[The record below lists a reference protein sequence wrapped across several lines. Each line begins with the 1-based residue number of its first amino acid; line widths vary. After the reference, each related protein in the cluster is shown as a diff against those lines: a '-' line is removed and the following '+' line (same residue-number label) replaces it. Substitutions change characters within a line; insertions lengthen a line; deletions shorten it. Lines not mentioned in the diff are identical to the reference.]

1 MLLKLHTPQ
10 PPLRVCRHA
19 DGEGA
24 APSPE
29 LGAAAPR
36 CSQHTELEH
45 LQSRHA
51 SVYLSDRDNRRRSV
65 PRRSPTAQT
74 GSFLTIQPRAS
85 LCLTLPKQRRTGGG
99 ITEQIPVLCYCARCL
114 CAALCVSFRE
124 AVMFENYRKIPSSS
138 GSHYGPR
145 HHSLCY
151 FNSIVAFPL
160 YRLFCLPSR
169 GAIFNGYN
177 NYADF
182 IYLLWLLKGRT
193 PAADNAATR
202 RVFTRMART
211 ALLVGKE
218 Q

>member
-1 MLLKLHTPQ
+1 MQLQPRMPL
-10 PPLRVCRHA
+10 PPLRVCRHP
-19 DGEGA
+19 DGKGSAPSREWA
-24 APSPE
+24 APW
-29 LGAAAPR
+29 
-36 CSQHTELEH
+36 CSQHTEPKH
-45 LQSRHA
+45 LQSRHT
-51 SVYLSDRDNRRRSV
+51 SVYLSDRDNRRKSM
-65 PRRSPTAQT
+65 PRRSPTALT
-74 GSFLTIQPRAS
+74 GSFLTRQPRAS
-85 LCLTLPKQRRTGGG
+85 LCPTLPKQRRTGGG
-99 ITEQIPVLCYCARCL
+99 ITVQIPVIRYCARCL
-114 CAALCVSFRE
+114 CAALCISFRE
-124 AVMFENYRKIPSSS
+124 AMMFENYRKIPSSS

-182 IYLLWLLKGRT
+182 IYLLWLLKERT

-211 ALLVGKE
+211 ALPVGKE